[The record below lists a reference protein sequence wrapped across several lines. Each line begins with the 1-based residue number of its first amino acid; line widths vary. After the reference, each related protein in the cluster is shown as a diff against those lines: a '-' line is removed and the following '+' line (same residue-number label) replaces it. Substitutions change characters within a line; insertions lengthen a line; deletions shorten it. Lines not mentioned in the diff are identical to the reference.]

1 MRRHL
6 KFTIL
11 LLLTGALLWWFARGV
26 EWSSVREE
34 LAGSNWPLV
43 ALGVAIVCC
52 TYFVRALRWR
62 VLLAPLAPA
71 SLWSLF
77 GATTVGFGSIFLL
90 GRAGE
95 FVRPAF
101 LPLAD
106 RRVRPAASFVTIGV
120 ERIYDMSAVVVLFA
134 FNMIWFSAAAGDAA
148 AYAQVRRAGFLLLG
162 AAVAGVGCLVLFRRR
177 AETIVGW
184 LDARF
189 ERSRSAPVRR
199 AGEFVTHLLEQL
211 GRALSVLTDARV
223 LAVTV
228 GQTALLW
235 GLIAAANWCVLRAFG
250 LPFGPAET
258 IFVLGWALVGSL
270 VPTPGGAAGAFHVAT
285 ARGLAFLGVAAAKAT
300 AVSIVLHLVV
310 FGPAL
315 FIGLF
320 FFLRSDVKLSGLR
333 AAAEHETKDL
343 RDGEADAQGGFVSGK
358 KRRAAVAP

>member
-1 MRRHL
+1 MGERACGGGR
-6 KFTIL
+6 
-11 LLLTGALLWWFARGV
+11 V
-26 EWSSVREE
+26 E
-34 LAGSNWPLV
+34 LAAWP
-43 ALGVAIVCC
+43 
-52 TYFVRALRWR
+52 
-62 VLLAPLAPA
+62 
-71 SLWSLF
+71 LF

-134 FNMIWFSAAAGDAA
+134 FNLIWFSAGAGDAA
-148 AYAQVRRAGFLLLG
+148 VYAQVQRAGFLLLA
-162 AAVAGVGCLVLFRRR
+162 AAVAGIGGLILFRSR
-177 AETIVGW
+177 ARQIVGW
-184 LDARF
+184 FDARVG
-189 ERSRSAPVRR
+189 RSSSTLVRR
-199 AGEFVTHLLEQL
+199 AGKLVTHLLEQL

-250 LPFGPAET
+250 LPFGVPET

-315 FIGLF
+315 FLGLY
-320 FFLRSDVKLSGLR
+320 FFLTSDVKLSGLR
-333 AAAEHETKDL
+333 DAAGREADGA
-343 RDGEADAQGGFVSGK
+343 RGGEADEQGGYESGG